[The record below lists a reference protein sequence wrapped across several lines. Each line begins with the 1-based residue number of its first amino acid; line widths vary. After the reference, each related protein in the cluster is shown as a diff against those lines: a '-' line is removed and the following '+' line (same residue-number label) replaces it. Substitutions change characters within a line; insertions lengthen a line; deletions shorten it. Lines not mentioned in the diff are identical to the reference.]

1 MTKYNE
7 LAHIYRDSRQ
17 SFRKYEET
25 CATFAREL
33 VDGFLDYMG
42 WPRNQEIN
50 YLAVGEEIDADN
62 KFFALSGAM
71 QMDVESFW
79 RFGVELRIQETSG
92 SHPISLVL
100 HFFIKK
106 VGPHFIVKLGA
117 KGREIKIPESKR
129 GELKPFYDAVYGQI
143 KEFFA
148 KQYIQAITGNE
159 KEFGFITIL

>member
-7 LAHIYRDSRQ
+7 LAQIYRESRQ

-33 VDGFLDYMG
+33 VDGFLDYME

-50 YLAVGEEIDADN
+50 YLAVGEETDPDN
-62 KFFALSGAM
+62 KFFALGKAM
-71 QMDVESFW
+71 QMDMESFW
-79 RFGVELRIQETSG
+79 HFGIELRIQEASG
-92 SHPISLVL
+92 LHPISLVL
-100 HFFIKK
+100 SFFIKK
-106 VGPHFIVKLGA
+106 TGPHFIVKLGA
-117 KGREIKIPESKR
+117 NGREIKIPESKR
-129 GELKPFYDAVYGQI
+129 GELNPFFDAIYGQI

-148 KQYIQAITGNE
+148 KRYIQAITGNE